1 MGKDGKKKSKDRSH
15 DEEEPASAAATRS
28 VSVKILKEDADAS
41 GCMLVTLLPV
51 SLHVSAR
58 SLHVRP
64 PY

>member
-1 MGKDGKKKSKDRSH
+1 MGKDSKKRSKDRSH
-15 DEEEPASAAATRS
+15 DEEEHASAAATRS

-51 SLHVSAR
+51 SLAPTA
-58 SLHVRP
+58 LLA